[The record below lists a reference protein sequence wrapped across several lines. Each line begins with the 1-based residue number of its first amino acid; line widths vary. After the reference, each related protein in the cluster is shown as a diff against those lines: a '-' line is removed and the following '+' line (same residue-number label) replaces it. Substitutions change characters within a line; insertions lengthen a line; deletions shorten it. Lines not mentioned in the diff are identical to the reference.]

1 MTASALSSGT
11 YTARTEQSDAAGN
24 VGYSQLTTFAISG
37 VADVTAPVVS
47 LNAPPASST
56 DTTPTLAGSAGI
68 LPGDSA
74 TVTVRVFSGT
84 SVAGAQVQ
92 ALSATRTSG
101 GSYTIDSP
109 ALAAGTY
116 TARAEQSDSAG
127 NTGFSPSRTF
137 AIAAGGDN
145 TPPVVSLTSPDPGSS
160 SADDTPLFSGLTG
173 GAAGDLDTITVRVY
187 AGSTVAGNPVRSIQT
202 SRLSG
207 NWFIVEAT
215 SMSGGTYT
223 ARSEQSDTAGNTGYS
238 TPLTFTI
245 TGSTGGGGGGTGGGG
260 GSVPGTQ
267 GCTLYG
273 PYFAP
278 SAHPAAC
285 WKPYAA
291 SSPFNRPVPAN
302 PRVQP
307 NSAAIINRLRSW
319 GQPQNLVANQSTS
332 RR

>member
-1 MTASALSSGT
+1 M
-11 YTARTEQSDAAGN
+11 
-24 VGYSQLTTFAISG
+24 
-37 VADVTAPVVS
+37 
-47 LNAPPASST
+47 
-56 DTTPTLAGSAGI
+56 
-68 LPGDSA
+68 
-74 TVTVRVFSGT
+74 RVFSGT

-215 SMSGGTYT
+215 SMGGGTYT

-245 TGSTGGGGGGTGGGG
+245 VGADTT
-260 GSVPGTQ
+260 
-267 GCTLYG
+267 
-273 PYFAP
+273 AP
-278 SAHPAAC
+278 VVSLAAQ
-285 WKPYAA
+285 PA
-291 SSPFNRPVPAN
+291 SSTNATPTFSGTAGQLAGDGNVGDGASLFRDRCRGPAGAE
-302 PRVQP
+302 PCGHAR
-307 NSAAIINRLRSW
+307 AAAARIR
-319 GQPQNLVANQSTS
+319 
-332 RR
+332 

>member
-1 MTASALSSGT
+1 MTAAALSSGT

-116 TARAEQSDSAG
+116 TARAEQS
-127 NTGFSPSRTF
+127 RQ
-137 AIAAGGDN
+137 
-145 TPPVVSLTSPDPGSS
+145 
-160 SADDTPLFSGLTG
+160 
-173 GAAGDLDTITVRVY
+173 R
-187 AGSTVAGNPVRSIQT
+187 RQ
-202 SRLSG
+202 
-207 NWFIVEAT
+207 
-215 SMSGGTYT
+215 
-223 ARSEQSDTAGNTGYS
+223 
-238 TPLTFTI
+238 
-245 TGSTGGGGGGTGGGG
+245 
-260 GSVPGTQ
+260 
-267 GCTLYG
+267 
-273 PYFAP
+273 
-278 SAHPAAC
+278 H
-285 WKPYAA
+285 
-291 SSPFNRPVPAN
+291 
-302 PRVQP
+302 RVQP
-307 NSAAIINRLRSW
+307 LTH
-319 GQPQNLVANQSTS
+319 LHD
-332 RR
+332 RRRRRQHRPGGVVDGLIRFFFG